1 MKSQTLYNFIREAV
15 MQVPQVKA
23 HLSPRARFVLAEPEE
38 YKTFD
43 YMLRSIEGLV
53 RGVYAGTVGGQFID
67 TMANLISGQLRQA
80 YQQAYEDEGFTDA
93 FMPEYLMQA
102 YQADVLAQY
111 DHVDGYYRAIVDA
124 RIDGTSITPLLARA
138 QLWAQRW
145 TESYNNAVVLITAKE
160 GGNLEW
166 KLGATEEHCPLCS
179 AFNGIVARATEWK
192 ALRVEPQN
200 APNHA
205 LTGHLHGEKGCEGW
219 RCDCSLTP
227 TDKRRSPN
235 AYGRIEEILL
245 AK

>member
-1 MKSQTLYNFIREAV
+1 MKSQNLYNFIREAV
-15 MQVPQVKA
+15 VQVPQVKA
-23 HLSPRARFVLAEPEE
+23 HLSLRARFMFSEPEE

-43 YMLRSIEGLV
+43 YMLRAIEGLV
-53 RGVYAGTVGGQFID
+53 RGVYTGTIGGQFID
-67 TMANLISGQLRQA
+67 TMANLISGQLLQA
-80 YQQAYEDEGFTDA
+80 YRQAYEDEGFTES

-102 YQADVLAQY
+102 YQADVLSQY

-124 RIDGTSITPLLARA
+124 RVDGMPIAPLLARA

-145 TESYNNAVVLITAKE
+145 TESYNKAVVLITAKE

-166 KLGATEEHCPLCS
+166 QLGATEQHCPECAAL
-179 AFNGIVARATEWK
+179 NGIVARATEWQT
-192 ALRVEPQN
+192 LGVRPQN
-200 APNHA
+200 APNKH
-205 LTGHLHGEKGCEGW
+205 LTCEGW

-227 TDKRRSPN
+227 TTKRRSPN